1 MTAAWPMFISPRV
14 RTEDR
19 STSGGGS
26 MMAGCGPC
34 GVALLKSARRSGGG
48 ATTEFET
55 FGAMRVMLEAKTT
68 GGGAMAS
75 CGRRD
80 ESWSDQLTRFGKAT
94 SPFSLTFG
102 GATIV

>member
-1 MTAAWPMFISPRV
+1 MFSAPRV

-34 GVALLKSARRSGGG
+34 GAVFLKAARRSGGG
-48 ATTEFET
+48 ATTEFVT
-55 FGAMRVMLEAKTT
+55 FGEIRLRPEAKTT

-75 CGRRD
+75 CGRG
-80 ESWSDQLTRFGKAT
+80 ESSDHATMFGKAI
-94 SPFSLTFG
+94 SRLSLTTG
-102 GATIV
+102 AATIV

>member
-1 MTAAWPMFISPRV
+1 MFIVPRV

-26 MMAGCGPC
+26 MIAGCGPC
-34 GVALLKSARRSGGG
+34 GVAFLKAVGRSGGG

-55 FGAMRVMLEAKTT
+55 SGAMRVMLEAKTT

-75 CGRRD
+75 WGRCD
-80 ESWSDQLTRFGKAT
+80 ESSSDQLRMFGNAT
-94 SPFSLTFG
+94 SRFSLTTG
-102 GATIV
+102 AATIV

>member
-1 MTAAWPMFISPRV
+1 MFIVPRV

-34 GVALLKSARRSGGG
+34 GAVFLKAARRSGGG
-48 ATTEFET
+48 ATTEFVT
-55 FGAMRVMLEAKTT
+55 FGEIRLRPEAKTT

-75 CGRRD
+75 WGRCD
-80 ESWSDQLTRFGKAT
+80 ESSSDQLRMFGNAT
-94 SPFSLTFG
+94 SRFSLTTG
-102 GATIV
+102 AATIV